1 MGEGAEDREGRVTFF
16 RVSLAFDVRFGIYI
30 DTPKALAQF
39 IRRRARNPCRE
50 IKGITR
56 AVADRYSFL
65 LVRVPSRAV
74 AFGCPMV

>member
-1 MGEGAEDREGRVTFF
+1 MLKLIKVAVMIKVGLL
-16 RVSLAFDVRFGIYI
+16 VSFAVILLVSIEF
-30 DTPKALAQF
+30 AQF
-39 IRRRARNPCRE
+39 IRRCARNPCRE
-50 IKGITR
+50 RKGITR